1 MNTLYKEIITAK
13 SNEKIP
19 LFKNGKSMHS
29 KYSPVREAE
38 SFGSEIKSGGN
49 YTIILGLGGA
59 YHVESFYKHH
69 PDHKIM
75 IIEESQ
81 NDINLL
87 SQIECVKKLHG
98 NPNILIT
105 SKENFQQFLI
115 NSYLP
120 AFHGGINILCHRAWY
135 DNNKNSADEILQ
147 KLNQTIKSISKD
159 FSVQSHF
166 GLIWQ
171 KNILNNLKIL
181 GTNKNKTIKFDTTKT
196 AAIIAAGPS
205 LDWTI
210 SIILKELNKYFILA
224 TDTSLNVLVSHNIKP
239 DAVISIDGQN
249 ISYKHFVGYTNPDT
263 TFIFDLQANFNAV
276 NYVSK
281 YTSNIIF
288 IKSGHPFCNY
298 AEPFSDSEIPNI
310 DCGAGTVTIAA
321 IDFAKKAGFTD
332 FEVFGADF
340 SYRNNKPYTKGT
352 YLDTLYRLNENR
364 IFTSEN
370 LYTNLLYRTEIT
382 RYENIIETEILNS
395 YKNTF
400 IDWINSNN
408 LNYTY
413 KNSIYKISA
422 NNPKSKIT
430 ELKTLSFDYENFI
443 KMLCA
448 DVKKIY
454 ESDLKNI
461 NHPLI
466 ISILPLISYLRNKTP
481 SLTFSEA
488 VKLALSK
495 ILEYT

>member
-19 LFKNGKSMHS
+19 LFENGKSMHS

-171 KNILNNLKIL
+171 KNILNNLYDFYFSSKRMYQIITKKI
-181 GTNKNKTIKFDTTKT
+181 I
-196 AAIIAAGPS
+196 
-205 LDWTI
+205 
-210 SIILKELNKYFILA
+210 
-224 TDTSLNVLVSHNIKP
+224 
-239 DAVISIDGQN
+239 
-249 ISYKHFVGYTNPDT
+249 
-263 TFIFDLQANFNAV
+263 
-276 NYVSK
+276 
-281 YTSNIIF
+281 
-288 IKSGHPFCNY
+288 
-298 AEPFSDSEIPNI
+298 
-310 DCGAGTVTIAA
+310 
-321 IDFAKKAGFTD
+321 
-332 FEVFGADF
+332 
-340 SYRNNKPYTKGT
+340 
-352 YLDTLYRLNENR
+352 
-364 IFTSEN
+364 
-370 LYTNLLYRTEIT
+370 
-382 RYENIIETEILNS
+382 
-395 YKNTF
+395 YKN
-400 IDWINSNN
+400 
-408 LNYTY
+408 
-413 KNSIYKISA
+413 
-422 NNPKSKIT
+422 
-430 ELKTLSFDYENFI
+430 
-443 KMLCA
+443 
-448 DVKKIY
+448 
-454 ESDLKNI
+454 
-461 NHPLI
+461 
-466 ISILPLISYLRNKTP
+466 
-481 SLTFSEA
+481 
-488 VKLALSK
+488 
-495 ILEYT
+495 

>member
-1 MNTLYKEIITAK
+1 MNNLYNEIITAK

-19 LFKNGKSMHS
+19 LFNSGKSMHS

-38 SFGSEIKSGGN
+38 SFGSEIQPGAN

-59 YHVESFYKHH
+59 YHVDSFYRHH

-75 IIEESQ
+75 VIEESQ

-87 SQIECVKKLHG
+87 SQIECVKKL
-98 NPNILIT
+98 NENSNILIT

-115 NSYLP
+115 DSYIP

-135 DNNKNSADEILQ
+135 DNNKNSADEILK
-147 KLNQTIKSISKD
+147 KLDQTIKYISKD

-166 GLIWQ
+166 GFIWQ
-171 KNILNNLKIL
+171 KNILSNLKIL
-181 GTNKNKTIKFDTTKT
+181 GTNKIKTIKFDINKT

-205 LDWTI
+205 LDFTV
-210 SIILKELNKYFILA
+210 SNILKERNKYCIFA
-224 TDTSLNVLVSHNIKP
+224 TDTSLNVLASHNIKP

-249 ISYKHFVGYTNPDT
+249 ISYQHFIGYTNPDT

-298 AEPFSDSEIPNI
+298 AEPFSDSEITKI

-352 YLDTLYRLNENR
+352 YLDTLYRLNENKLLA
-364 IFTSEN
+364 SEN

-382 RYENIIETEILNS
+382 RNENIIETEILNS
-395 YKNTF
+395 YKKTF
-400 IDWINSNN
+400 IEWINSYN
-408 LNYTY
+408 LKYTY
-413 KNSIYKISA
+413 ENSIYKISA
-422 NNPKSKIT
+422 NNQKTNII
-430 ELKTLSFDYENFI
+430 ELKTLRFDYEKFI
-443 KMLCA
+443 KILCA
-448 DVKKIY
+448 DAKKIN
-454 ESDLKNI
+454 ESDLKTI
-461 NHPLI
+461 DHPLI
-466 ISILPLISYLRNKTP
+466 ISSLPLISYLRTKTP
-481 SLTFSEA
+481 NLTFSEA